1 LRSTVRE
8 EMESSRVMAVTS
20 SNATGIP
27 LCEAASESHAM
38 ISGVLNPD
46 KMVDRLVGLLPRLQ
60 TLLFHEQML
69 CCRMKSF

>member
-1 LRSTVRE
+1 
-8 EMESSRVMAVTS
+8 MESSMVMAVTS

-46 KMVDRLVGLLPRLQ
+46 KMVGQARRTPTQTSNSTFSRANALLQNEIIL
-60 TLLFHEQML
+60 
-69 CCRMKSF
+69 KS